1 MRMSVRTHSRCRLT
15 LFDSPGL
22 IGTVTSNSGKSE
34 MSENVES
41 QAKFVASLAD
51 TMRDSMWATDII
63 ARCATMRQAIDEIE
77 RIARSRAAGER

>member
-1 MRMSVRTHSRCRLT
+1 
-15 LFDSPGL
+15 
-22 IGTVTSNSGKSE
+22 

-41 QAKFVASLAD
+41 QARLVASLAD
-51 TMRDSMWATDII
+51 TMRDSMWATEII